1 MQIISILETL
11 ELLFVIKDFVQA
23 GKIFNGSIHEG
34 RRGRRDIEE
43 RGIKSIGSNWM
54 MMREGG
60 GWNGTPSSPTFTT
73 FFFIFLLG
81 NTLKVTYITSYM
93 VLPYKIASSTL
104 VSINSEIFGEL
115 KCNHAVDRLVN
126 WSEP

>member
-54 MMREGG
+54 MM
-60 GWNGTPSSPTFTT
+60 
-73 FFFIFLLG
+73 
-81 NTLKVTYITSYM
+81 
-93 VLPYKIASSTL
+93 
-104 VSINSEIFGEL
+104 
-115 KCNHAVDRLVN
+115 D
-126 WSEP
+126 

>member
-43 RGIKSIGSNWM
+43 RGIKLIGSNWM
-54 MMREGG
+54 MKGV
-60 GWNGTPSSPTFTT
+60 GWVVSHSSPTFTT
-73 FFFIFLLG
+73 FF
-81 NTLKVTYITSYM
+81 
-93 VLPYKIASSTL
+93 SS
-104 VSINSEIFGEL
+104 FY
-115 KCNHAVDRLVN
+115 
-126 WSEP
+126 

>member
-60 GWNGTPSSPTFTT
+60 GWNGTPLLAYLHHI
-73 FFFIFLLG
+73 FFIFLLG

-104 VSINSEIFGEL
+104 VSINSEIFGEV

>member
-34 RRGRRDIEE
+34 RRGRRDIED
-43 RGIKSIGSNWM
+43 IKSIGSNWM

-60 GWNGTPSSPTFTT
+60 GVEPWNGIPLLAYLHHI
-73 FFFIFLLG
+73 FFIFLLG
-81 NTLKVTYITSYM
+81 NTLKVT
-93 VLPYKIASSTL
+93 
-104 VSINSEIFGEL
+104 
-115 KCNHAVDRLVN
+115 
-126 WSEP
+126 

>member
-60 GWNGTPSSPTFTT
+60 GVEPWNGIPLLAYLHHI
-73 FFFIFLLG
+73 FFHL
-81 NTLKVTYITSYM
+81 
-93 VLPYKIASSTL
+93 
-104 VSINSEIFGEL
+104 SI
-115 KCNHAVDRLVN
+115 RQYT
-126 WSEP
+126 

>member
-11 ELLFVIKDFVQA
+11 ELLFVTKDFVQA

-60 GWNGTPSSPTFTT
+60 GVEWYPTPCLPSPH
-73 FFFIFLLG
+73 FFHL
-81 NTLKVTYITSYM
+81 
-93 VLPYKIASSTL
+93 
-104 VSINSEIFGEL
+104 SI
-115 KCNHAVDRLVN
+115 RQYT
-126 WSEP
+126 

>member
-54 MMREGG
+54 MRREGG
-60 GWNGTPSSPTFTT
+60 GVGGIPLLAYLHHI
-73 FFFIFLLG
+73 FFHL
-81 NTLKVTYITSYM
+81 
-93 VLPYKIASSTL
+93 
-104 VSINSEIFGEL
+104 SI
-115 KCNHAVDRLVN
+115 RQYT
-126 WSEP
+126 